1 MIPETSSR
9 YAGPR
14 QIGKT
19 TLVKLIIKSLIED
32 GADEKAVFYATCD
45 VIIDHIELLELVR
58 GYLEFADSNNIG
70 GKFIFLDEIS
80 GIGNW

>member
-1 MIPETSSR
+1 M
-9 YAGPR
+9 
-14 QIGKT
+14 
-19 TLVKLIIKSLIED
+19 KLIIKSLIED

-58 GYLEFADSNNIG
+58 GYLEFDDSNNIG